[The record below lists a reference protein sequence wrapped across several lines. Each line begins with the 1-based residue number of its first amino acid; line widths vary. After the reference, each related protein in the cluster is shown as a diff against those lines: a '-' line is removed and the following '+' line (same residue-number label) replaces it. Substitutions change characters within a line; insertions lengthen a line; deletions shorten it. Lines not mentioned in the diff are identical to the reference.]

1 MGGREET
8 RREEGN
14 RRQAADDREEFRRI
28 RQEIFARM
36 DLTRE
41 ISDEELRHMISRE
54 VRGYARQHSLSLE
67 RRAHMERQL
76 FNSFRKL
83 DILQELLDQP
93 EITEILVN
101 GYRKIFYEKQ
111 GRLYLWEKSFDSEET
126 LMNIIQTIVGKQ
138 NRRVNEASPIVSSR
152 LADGSRVH
160 IILRPVSLDGAS
172 LSIRRFS
179 RDPITM
185 ERLIRMHSISRQA
198 ARMLEI
204 LVQAGYNLFVSGGTG
219 SGKTTFLNAL
229 SRYIPEEERV
239 VTIEDAAELQLK
251 HVPNLVRLETRGEG
265 SGEADPITVRDL
277 IRTALRMRPDR
288 IIVGECRGG
297 ETLDMLQAIN
307 TGHSGSMSTG
317 HGNSV
322 ADMLSRLETMT
333 LMGGLELPIP
343 AVRGQ
348 ISHGLDLMV
357 HLGRLRDH
365 SRKLL
370 DVQEIAGMEQG
381 EIVLH
386 PLLHFTEK
394 GERHGKIYGTWE
406 QQGRLLH
413 REKLR
418 AKGLEEA
425 FRAVEQGKD

>member
-1 MGGREET
+1 MKCHY
-8 RREEGN
+8 
-14 RRQAADDREEFRRI
+14 FI
-28 RQEIFARM
+28 
-36 DLTRE
+36 
-41 ISDEELRHMISRE
+41 MI
-54 VRGYARQHSLSLE
+54 
-67 RRAHMERQL
+67 
-76 FNSFRKL
+76 
-83 DILQELLDQP
+83 
-93 EITEILVN
+93 
-101 GYRKIFYEKQ
+101 
-111 GRLYLWEKSFDSEET
+111 
-126 LMNIIQTIVGKQ
+126 
-138 NRRVNEASPIVSSR
+138 
-152 LADGSRVH
+152 
-160 IILRPVSLDGAS
+160 
-172 LSIRRFS
+172 
-179 RDPITM
+179 
-185 ERLIRMHSISRQA
+185 
-198 ARMLEI
+198 
-204 LVQAGYNLFVSGGTG
+204 
-219 SGKTTFLNAL
+219 
-229 SRYIPEEERV
+229 
-239 VTIEDAAELQLK
+239 
-251 HVPNLVRLETRGEG
+251 
-265 SGEADPITVRDL
+265 
-277 IRTALRMRPDR
+277 PDR

>member
-8 RREEGN
+8 RQEEGN

-41 ISDEELRHMISRE
+41 ISDEELQHMISRE

-111 GRLYLWEKSFDSEET
+111 GRLYRWEKSFDSEET

-179 RDPITM
+179 GDPITM

>member
-8 RREEGN
+8 RQEEGN

-41 ISDEELRHMISRE
+41 ISDEELQHMISRE

-111 GRLYLWEKSFDSEET
+111 GRLYRWEKSFDSEET

-179 RDPITM
+179 GDPITM

-418 AKGLEEA
+418 AKGLEDA

>member
-8 RREEGN
+8 RQEEGN
-14 RRQAADDREEFRRI
+14 WRQAADDREEFRRI

-111 GRLYLWEKSFDSEET
+111 GRLYRWEKSFDSEET

-179 RDPITM
+179 GDPITM